1 MSLVSDII
9 NEAFLDLGTI
19 TVNEA
24 ISTAMQND
32 AFMRLNQL
40 LDSLNAEGLLVPN
53 QVTQTFA
60 TGSGTGLVAGQTA
73 YTLGSGGTLPTTG
86 SLRAMK
92 VTAWRAYY
100 GGVLYAGGRVLSMP
114 EFGELAKQNE
124 GELTAIPRI
133 VAADTSYPLINVRVF
148 PPPSATPGS
157 LELSYYTPIAQF
169 ALVSSSITLP
179 QGFEDMLHWNLARR
193 LYAQYPRPSNMQM
206 IWDMADRTKVALLTE
221 NAMTAPQPQAAAP
234 QGQK

>member
-9 NEAFLDLGTI
+9 NEAFLDLGVI
-19 TVNEA
+19 TVNET
-24 ISTAMQND
+24 ISSAMQAD

-40 LDSLNAEGLLVPN
+40 LDSLNAEGLLVPQ

-60 TGSGTGLVAGQTA
+60 TGVGGLQAGVTA

-92 VTAWRAYY
+92 VTAWRAFY
-100 GGVLYAGGRVLSMP
+100 GGVLHSGGRVLSLA
-114 EFGELAKQNE
+114 EFGEQAKQ
-124 GELTAIPRI
+124 ELGQVTAIPLI
-133 VAADTSYPLINVRVF
+133 VGADTSYPLINVRVF
-148 PPPSATPGS
+148 PPPSSTPGS
-157 LELSYYTPIAQF
+157 LELAYYTPIAQF

-206 IWDMADRTKVALLTE
+206 IWDMAERTKAALMIQ
-221 NAMTAPQPQAAAP
+221 NAMAAPQPQAAAP